1 MKSSAS
7 RREHTPDCE
16 IKRLRR
22 ISPADWLGLNLG
34 YERGFSSRLGA
45 AVRFAPALKPRS
57 LLRSSRLNERVGR
70 SVRSPRS
77 SRLNERVGRS
87 VRSPRPKPRSLLRSS
102 RLKLRSPRSSRL
114 NVRSGRLKLRVG
126 RSARSPRLKPR
137 SLLRSSRLKL
147 RSPRSGRL
155 KPREGR
161 SPSSLRRGRCSY
173 SGRKRLSAVK
183 WGLYD
188 VRFSVFAAGVRNS
201 RLPSLSASRR
211 GRGVRST
218 RSVELT
224 R

>member
-57 LLRSSRLNERVGR
+57 LLRSSRLKERVGR

-77 SRLNERVGRS
+77 SRLNVRVGRS
-87 VRSPRPKPRSLLRSS
+87 VRSPRPKPRSLLRS
-102 RLKLRSPRSSRL
+102 
-114 NVRSGRLKLRVG
+114 GRLKLRVG
-126 RSARSPRLKPR
+126 RSARSPRPKPR

-147 RSPRSGRL
+147 
-155 KPREGR
+155 REGR